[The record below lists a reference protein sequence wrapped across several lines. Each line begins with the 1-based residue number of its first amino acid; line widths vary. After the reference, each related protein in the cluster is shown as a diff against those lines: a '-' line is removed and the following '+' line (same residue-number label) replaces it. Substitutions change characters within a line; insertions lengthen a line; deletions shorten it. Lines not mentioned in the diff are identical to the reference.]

1 MSTLANILLIEDNA
15 DITFAVSMGLQRAGY
30 QVSMADTEAQ
40 GKAEYVRVKPELV
53 LLDYNLPDG
62 SGESVCRWV
71 KSQGN
76 TPIIFLTVRDQEND
90 VVHGLELGADDYI
103 TKPFSLAI
111 LLSRVAAVLRRS
123 ISSGGDCLQCGD
135 ITLDRTATRV
145 TQNGSQITL
154 TAQEYRL
161 LLVLMEHK
169 NQTLTR
175 IQLLERLWDADG
187 KFVSDN
193 TLTVTMRRL
202 REKLGYPDCIQT
214 LRGIGYRMEG

>member
-1 MSTLANILLIEDNA
+1 MANILLIEDNA